1 MGIRGLEV
9 MVREKTPESLKEASK
24 LMIHKVM
31 VEGTGKVLRDRRY
44 FTSVALKKK
53 KKREE
58 ALSRKRKFK
67 KRNTFN

>member
-1 MGIRGLEV
+1 MVGIRGLEV

-31 VEGTGKVLRDRRY
+31 IEGTGKVLRDKRY

-58 ALSRKRKFK
+58 AKKKLRKFK
-67 KRNTFN
+67 RRA